1 MLHRSMKT
9 AEKGHIIRPVVIPD
23 HLAVDL
29 KHQTKRL
36 KRFCERN
43 ELKIATFLNWLDRAL

>member
-1 MLHRSMKT
+1 MLHRSMIT
-9 AEKGHIIRPVVIPD
+9 AKKGHIICSVVIPD

-43 ELKIATFLNWLDRAL
+43 EPKIATFLHWLDRVL